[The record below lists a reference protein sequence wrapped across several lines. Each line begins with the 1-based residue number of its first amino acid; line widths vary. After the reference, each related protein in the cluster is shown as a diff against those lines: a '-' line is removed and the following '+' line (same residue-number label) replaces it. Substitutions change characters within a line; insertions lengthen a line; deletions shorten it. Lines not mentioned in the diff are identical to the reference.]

1 MLVIHRYA
9 ERWETTLMKESTAQV
24 RWLDKLEFVGT
35 DSTKHSLVMSSQD
48 EENATGLKPSN
59 LLLLALGGCTAV
71 DVVNIMRKKRQA
83 MTGLEI
89 NVRAEQDENPPWTFR
104 RIHLEYVVRG
114 KGLSEKG
121 LAQAIQLSEEKYC
134 SVRDSLACEV
144 TSSYRIVEEE

>member
-1 MLVIHRYA
+1 
-9 ERWETTLMKESTAQV
+9 MKESTAQV

-35 DSTKHSLVMSSQD
+35 DNTKHSLVMSSQD

>member
-1 MLVIHRYA
+1 
-9 ERWETTLMKESTAQV
+9 MKESHAQV
-24 RWLDKLEFVGT
+24 KWLDRLEFVGT

-48 EENATGLKPSN
+48 EENATGLKPSE

-89 NVRAEQDENPPWTFR
+89 NVSGEQDKDPPWTFR
-104 RIHLEYVVRG
+104 HIHLEYVVRG
-114 KGLSEKG
+114 KELSEKG

-134 SVRDSLACEV
+134 SVKNSLACEV

>member
-1 MLVIHRYA
+1 
-9 ERWETTLMKESTAQV
+9 MKESNAQV
-24 RWLDKLEFVGT
+24 KWLDKLEFVGT

-48 EENATGLKPSN
+48 EENATGLKPSD
-59 LLLLALGGCTAV
+59 LLLLALAGCTAV
-71 DVVNIMRKKRQA
+71 DVVTIMRKKRQA

-89 NVRAEQDENPPWTFR
+89 NVRGEQDEDPPWTFR
-104 RIHLEYVVRG
+104 HIHLEYVVRG

-134 SVRDSLACEV
+134 SVKTSLACPV

>member
-1 MLVIHRYA
+1 
-9 ERWETTLMKESTAQV
+9 MKESYAQV
-24 RWLDKLEFVGT
+24 KWLDKLEFVGT

-48 EENATGLKPSN
+48 EENATGLKPSE

-71 DVVNIMRKKRQA
+71 DVVTIMRKKRQA
-83 MTGLEI
+83 VTGLEI
-89 NVRAEQDENPPWTFR
+89 NVRGEQDENPPWTFR
-104 RIHLEYVVRG
+104 HIHLEYVVRG

-134 SVRDSLACEV
+134 SVKNSLACEV

>member
-1 MLVIHRYA
+1 V
-9 ERWETTLMKESTAQV
+9 KESNAQV
-24 RWLDKLEFVGT
+24 KWLDKLEFVGT

-48 EENATGLKPSN
+48 EGNATGLKPSE
-59 LLLLALGGCTAV
+59 LLLLALAGCTAV
-71 DVVNIMRKKRQA
+71 DVVTIMRKKRQA

-89 NVRAEQDENPPWTFR
+89 NVRGEQDEDPPWTFR
-104 RIHLEYVVRG
+104 HIHLEYVVRG

-134 SVRDSLACEV
+134 SVKSSLACEV

>member
-1 MLVIHRYA
+1 
-9 ERWETTLMKESTAQV
+9 MKKSHAQV
-24 RWLDKLEFVGT
+24 KWLDKLQFVGV

-48 EENATGLKPSN
+48 EENATGLKPSE

-71 DVVNIMRKKRQA
+71 DIVNIMRKKRQA

-89 NVRAEQDENPPWTFR
+89 NVSGEQDENPPWPFR
-104 RIHLEYVVRG
+104 HIHLEYVVRG
-114 KGLSEKG
+114 RGLSEKG

-134 SVRDSLACEV
+134 SVKSSLACEV

>member
-1 MLVIHRYA
+1 
-9 ERWETTLMKESTAQV
+9 MKESHAQIK
-24 RWLDKLEFVGT
+24 WLDKLEFVGT

-48 EENATGLKPSN
+48 EQNATGLKPSE

-71 DVVNIMRKKRQA
+71 DVVIIMRKKRQA
-83 MTGLEI
+83 ITGLEI
-89 NVRAEQDENPPWTFR
+89 NVSGEQDENPPWTFR

-121 LAQAIQLSEEKYC
+121 LARAIKLSEEKYC
-134 SVRDSLACEV
+134 SVSNSLTCEV

>member
-1 MLVIHRYA
+1 
-9 ERWETTLMKESTAQV
+9 MKESYAQV
-24 RWLDKLEFVGT
+24 KWLDRLEFVGT

-48 EENATGLKPSN
+48 EENATGLKPSD

-71 DVVNIMRKKRQA
+71 DVITIMRKKRQA
-83 MTGLEI
+83 VTGLEI
-89 NVRAEQDENPPWTFR
+89 NVRGEQDENPPWTFR
-104 RIHLEYVVRG
+104 HIHLEYVVRG

-134 SVRDSLACEV
+134 SVKNSLACEV

>member
-1 MLVIHRYA
+1 
-9 ERWETTLMKESTAQV
+9 MKETHAQV
-24 RWLDKLEFVGT
+24 KWLDKLQFVGT

-48 EENATGLKPSN
+48 AENATGLKPSE

-71 DVVNIMRKKRQA
+71 DIVTIMRKKRQA
-83 MTGLEI
+83 VTGLEI
-89 NVRAEQDENPPWTFR
+89 NVRGEQDEDPPWTFR

-121 LAQAIQLSEEKYC
+121 LAQAVQLSEEKYC
-134 SVRDSLACEV
+134 SVRNSLACEV